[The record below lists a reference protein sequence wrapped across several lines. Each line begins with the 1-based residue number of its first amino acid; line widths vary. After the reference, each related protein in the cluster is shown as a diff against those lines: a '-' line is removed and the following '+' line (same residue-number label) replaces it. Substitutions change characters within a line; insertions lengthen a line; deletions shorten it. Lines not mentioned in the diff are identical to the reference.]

1 MRKRKI
7 IMFLLIGW
15 MIPFLAFAQADSKR
29 VTLRLQNATVK
40 VFFDALHEQSGM
52 NFVYNNEQAKEL
64 PPITINVKNATVK
77 EVLDKVLATTS
88 FSYSI
93 DNNTV
98 TLQKVKNSREGVKTL
113 KGRVIDSNGEPLPG
127 VNIQIEGTSQGCT
140 TNFNGEYTLNVPE
153 QCRLVASF
161 IGMETQTL
169 AYNGEPRLDIT
180 MTEDSNVIGEVVVD
194 GYFTRK
200 TEGFAVL

>member
-1 MRKRKI
+1 
-7 IMFLLIGW
+7 MFLLIGW

-77 EVLDKVLATTS
+77 EVLDKVLVTTS

-98 TLQKVKNSREGVKTL
+98 TLQKVKNSREGGGK
-113 KGRVIDSNGEPLPG
+113 N
-127 VNIQIEGTSQGCT
+127 
-140 TNFNGEYTLNVPE
+140 
-153 QCRLVASF
+153 
-161 IGMETQTL
+161 
-169 AYNGEPRLDIT
+169 
-180 MTEDSNVIGEVVVD
+180 TER
-194 GYFTRK
+194 TCH
-200 TEGFAVL
+200 

>member
-1 MRKRKI
+1 M
-7 IMFLLIGW
+7 
-15 MIPFLAFAQADSKR
+15 
-29 VTLRLQNATVK
+29 
-40 VFFDALHEQSGM
+40 
-52 NFVYNNEQAKEL
+52 
-64 PPITINVKNATVK
+64 
-77 EVLDKVLATTS
+77 
-88 FSYSI
+88 
-93 DNNTV
+93 
-98 TLQKVKNSREGVKTL
+98 KNSREGVKTL

-200 TEGFAVL
+200 TEGFAGAVTTIKKEDLQKVHTGNIFTTLSALDALRLRRTTSQVLTRTACRISPSVVVARSRRVLPLHFSSSTALRLPHRRYMIWT